1 MSLLVTFLVIALFV
15 ASILRQKFM
24 LFVSLSL
31 NEDVNI
37 LVDLLLSAGK
47 EPGTETYCESLLK
60 EMKHLPDTGLV
71 CLTNRRN
78 RSYYRNEIGLP
89 CSAAPISGDDQ
100 IIPVAVPRERDG
112 AYSEKNQGGHVVLS
126 EMSCPGV
133 TNSSDGGDPTR
144 YEFPRHS
151 GCDAAGRSLA
161 LPFVAGRHGFS
172 ICIRD
177 DMRRCRRENCDD
189 SRGGFSQ
196 RSTSPR

>member
-1 MSLLVTFLVIALFV
+1 MRMRRCRGCVKGSCLSTAARGTRSGERICA
-15 ASILRQKFM
+15 ASPSCGSPWPRPDLRC
-24 LFVSLSL
+24 
-31 NEDVNI
+31 
-37 LVDLLLSAGK
+37 LLSFR
-47 EPGTETYCESLLK
+47 SR
-60 EMKHLPDTGLV
+60 PDTDLV

-100 IIPVAVPRERDG
+100 PAHPVAVPRERDG
-112 AYSEKNQGGHVVLS
+112 AYSEKNQGGHAVLS

-151 GCDAAGRSLA
+151 GYDAAGRSLA
-161 LPFVAGRHGFS
+161 IPFVAGRHGFS

-189 SRGGFSQ
+189 SRGCSLRDQ
-196 RSTSPR
+196 RAPR